1 MQGKPIYFVSAVT
14 PTSVIYSQINDVIL
28 TQRIETFSLLAGTT
42 AAIVVFI
49 IFLIGWSSNLN
60 EEVKRRT
67 RELNESNKQLEVANK
82 QLKVNDKMQKEFI
95 NIASHELKTPTQAI
109 LGMSQ
114 LLRTYP
120 ERRDEMINAI
130 ERNAVRLENLTNS
143 ILDVSR
149 IESQSLSLNKEK
161 FNINEKIRNIIDDL
175 KLRHKV
181 EITFADPKLDPIVV
195 EADKI
200 RIYEVISNLL
210 VNAIKFTQQI

>member
-1 MQGKPIYFVSAVT
+1 MSICFFFVSAVT
-14 PTSVIYSQINDVIL
+14 PTSQIYSQINDVIL

-67 RELNESNKQLEVANK
+67 RELNESNKQLGVANK
-82 QLKVNDKMQKEFI
+82 QLKFNDKMQKEFI
-95 NIASHELKTPTQAI
+95 NIASHEFKTPTQAI
-109 LGMSQ
+109 LVFSQ

-130 ERNAVRLENLTNS
+130 ERNAVRLKNLTNS

-161 FNINEKIRNIIDDL
+161 FNINEKIRNVIDDL
-175 KLRHKV
+175 KLRHQV
-181 EITFADPKLDPIVV
+181 EITFADPKVDPIVV

-210 VNAIKFTQQI
+210 VNAIKFTQK

>member
-1 MQGKPIYFVSAVT
+1 M
-14 PTSVIYSQINDVIL
+14 
-28 TQRIETFSLLAGTT
+28 
-42 AAIVVFI
+42 
-49 IFLIGWSSNLN
+49 
-60 EEVKRRT
+60 
-67 RELNESNKQLEVANK
+67 ANK

-109 LGMSQ
+109 LGLSQ

-130 ERNAVRLENLTNS
+130 ERNAVRLKNLTNS

-149 IESQSLSLNKEK
+149 IESQSLSLDKEK
-161 FNINEKIRNIIDDL
+161 FNINEKIRNVIDDL
-175 KLRHKV
+175 KLRHQV
-181 EITFADPKLDPIVV
+181 EITFADPKLDPIFV

-210 VNAIKFTQQI
+210 INAIKFTEKNSSSSVAMMVIVSVRAL